1 MLDGKDLDDQSV
13 LTDEDDDEYGE
24 EGENDIDD

>member
-24 EGENDIDD
+24 EGENDMDD